1 MEALYKIGF
10 PVPAPI
16 CYCSDANVIGTEFY
30 INEYVIGRI
39 FLDPSLNGVSP
50 KERSEIYKEM
60 ISVLSKLHKINPID
74 IGLSDFGKST
84 KNYWSRVISTWSKQY
99 KSTETKVIKSMET
112 LIEILPK
119 NLPKTELS
127 DKVSIVHGDYRLD
140 NVIFHPTE
148 PIIIAVLD
156 WELSTLGSP
165 LADLTNFCTIY
176 HNPVEIGLARFDK
189 GFSGIP
195 CEIDIRN
202 SYIDFCGYNE
212 SIVDDSEW
220 NFCMSTTYF
229 KLTGILQGVY
239 KRSLQ
244 GNASNRQAEKT
255 GNLTTIMANLSLGM
269 LKGQYPYKLKP
280 VKYSLLTYSKR
291 FDELQKILI
300 DFMENLIFPAEKVYH
315 SQIETGEKRWKVV
328 PKILFELNE
337 KAKKTGLWNLFL
349 PSVSKVS
356 QLEYAQLCEIMG
368 RSFLAPMVFNCNA
381 PDTGNMET
389 ISKYGT
395 QAQKDKWLKP
405 LLNAE
410 IRSCFGM
417 TEPAVASSDA
427 TNFMT
432 TIVLSEDKQSYVIN
446 GRKWW
451 TSGAGDPRCKICIL

>member
-1 MEALYKIGF
+1 
-10 PVPAPI
+10 
-16 CYCSDANVIGTEFY
+16 
-30 INEYVIGRI
+30 
-39 FLDPSLNGVSP
+39 
-50 KERSEIYKEM
+50 
-60 ISVLSKLHKINPID
+60 
-74 IGLSDFGKST
+74 
-84 KNYWSRVISTWSKQY
+84 
-99 KSTETKVIKSMET
+99 
-112 LIEILPK
+112 
-119 NLPKTELS
+119 
-127 DKVSIVHGDYRLD
+127 
-140 NVIFHPTE
+140 
-148 PIIIAVLD
+148 
-156 WELSTLGSP
+156 
-165 LADLTNFCTIY
+165 
-176 HNPVEIGLARFDK
+176 
-189 GFSGIP
+189 
-195 CEIDIRN
+195 
-202 SYIDFCGYNE
+202 
-212 SIVDDSEW
+212 
-220 NFCMSTTYF
+220 MSTTYF

-239 KRSLQ
+239 KRSLL
-244 GNASNRQAEKT
+244 GNASNREAEKT

-410 IRSCFGM
+410 IRSCFGKNNF
-417 TEPAVASSDA
+417 SSL
-427 TNFMT
+427 F
-432 TIVLSEDKQSYVIN
+432 I
-446 GRKWW
+446 
-451 TSGAGDPRCKICIL
+451 KIRND